1 LYVALWSEARYEFVN
16 CGRRKNLDTVSAY
29 LQTRQKT
36 VNLNAASLQTQE
48 REAFEVTLPIS
59 MHTGQIIMLTKM
71 MTSDDLRFYEF
82 DAGVPVVRWRSSPS
96 GSA

>member
-1 LYVALWSEARYEFVN
+1 MVGRKPVRFAMRSRQRSFSE
-16 CGRRKNLDTVSAY
+16 SAI
-29 LQTRQKT
+29 KG
-36 VNLNAASLQTQE
+36 
-48 REAFEVTLPIS
+48 REAVVIPLPVS

-71 MTSDDLRFYEF
+71 MTSDDRRFYEF

>member
-1 LYVALWSEARYEFVN
+1 MI
-16 CGRRKNLDTVSAY
+16 
-29 LQTRQKT
+29 
-36 VNLNAASLQTQE
+36 SLP
-48 REAFEVTLPIS
+48 VS

-71 MTSDDLRFYEF
+71 MTSDDRRFYEF